1 MFKKRI
7 LNLAGAILLVAFLT
21 GGLYF
26 LYLPKGPREL
36 MPFDDPWN
44 QERQMVTA
52 NDYVVVTGTPWATQ
66 AAVDVLEKGGN
77 AFDAA
82 VAALLMLNV
91 TFGEAASF
99 PGIAPLI
106 LYDASQGVVRSY
118 VGVGTA
124 PAKATI
130 EFFHAQG
137 YETVPDLDI
146 LAQLIPA
153 SPDVIIS
160 LLTEYGTLS
169 FSELSA
175 PAIEM
180 AREGFPV
187 HTIMARNL
195 DFSLLERIGFAFLM
209 PYNTKVYLRG
219 EWWRPLY
226 YRDRFIR
233 PDLAGTLEAMG
244 KAEQDVL
251 AAGGTREDAL
261 RAVRDYFYRGPIT
274 ELIIELHE
282 EENGLFTREDLYAYQ
297 GYWEEP
303 LQGSYGEY
311 TFYTN
316 GTWTQGIVVLMTMQI
331 LENFDLLSM
340 EHNSEL
346 YVHTIVQAIEL
357 CMADREAYV
366 GDPNFVN
373 VALDRLLSKD
383 YAIERSTRIQADAF
397 EGMPEAGELTVSQSG
412 VYSQPS
418 ELTGSLL
425 SELLNDAPIG
435 KDTSHLAIIDSL
447 GNSITITPSD
457 FPKSPMVPGT
467 GLTLGNR
474 MTQFRLIP
482 GHPNALA
489 PGKRPRVTPHAVI
502 VFKDGEF
509 FMSYGTPGGD
519 MQAQALV
526 QVFLNMAVFGMD
538 AQEAIDAPRFRTL
551 NFPDSF
557 APHEAY
563 PATLDLEASLFDVL
577 KESLEM
583 RGYTVNQYP
592 DWDNHFGGVGVV
604 IFDGEHLL
612 AGSDPREGAWA
623 MGR

>member
-1 MFKKRI
+1 MFRKRI
-7 LNLAGAILLVAFLT
+7 LNLAGAVLLVAFVA

-36 MPFDDPWN
+36 MPLDDPWN
-44 QERQMVTA
+44 QARPVVTA
-52 NDYVVVTGTPWATQ
+52 ANYIVVAGTPWAAQ
-66 AAVDVLEKGGN
+66 AAVDVLDKGGN

-99 PGIAPLI
+99 PGIAPLM
-106 LYDASQGVVRSY
+106 LYDASQGTVRSY

-137 YETVPDLDI
+137 HENVPDMDI

-153 SPDVIIS
+153 SPDVIIA
-160 LLTEYGTLS
+160 LLTEYGTMS

-180 AREGFPV
+180 ARKGFPV

-195 DFSLLERIGFAFLM
+195 DFSLVERISFAFLM
-209 PYNTKVYLRG
+209 PYNTRVYLRG
-219 EWWRPLY
+219 EWWRPLHY
-226 YRDRFIR
+226 GDRFIR
-233 PDLAGTLEAMG
+233 PDLADTLQAMG
-244 KAEQDVL
+244 ETEQDVL

-261 RAVRDYFYRGPIT
+261 KAVRDYFYRGPIS
-274 ELIIELHE
+274 EAIVELHQD
-282 EENGLFTREDLYAYQ
+282 ENGLFTREDLYTYQ
-297 GYWEEP
+297 GYWENP
-303 LQGSYGEY
+303 IQGSFGEY
-311 TFYTN
+311 TFFTN
-316 GTWTQGIVVLMTMQI
+316 GTWTQGIVVLMTMQT
-331 LENFDLLSM
+331 LENFDLQSM
-340 EHNSEL
+340 EHNSEQ
-346 YVHTIVQAIEL
+346 YVHTVVQAIEL
-357 CMADREAYV
+357 SMADREAYI

-373 VALDRLLSKD
+373 VALERLLSKE
-383 YAIERSTRIQADAF
+383 YALERSTRMQSDAF
-397 EGMPEAGELTVSQSG
+397 KGMPEAGELFVSQG
-412 VYSQPS
+412 GAYSRPS
-418 ELTGSLL
+418 LPTASLL
-425 SELLNDAPIG
+425 SDLLHDTPIG
-435 KDTSHLAIIDSL
+435 KDTSHLAIIDSW
-447 GNSITITPSD
+447 GNSITVTPSD

-509 FMSYGTPGGD
+509 FMSYGTSGGD
-519 MQAQALV
+519 MQPQALA
-526 QVFLNMAVFGMD
+526 QVFLNMALFGMD
-538 AQEAIDAPRFRTL
+538 VQEAIDAPRFRTL

-557 APHEAY
+557 APFEEY
-563 PATLDLEASLFDVL
+563 PATLDLEASLFDDL
-577 KESLEM
+577 KESLET

-592 DWDNHFGGVGVV
+592 DWDNHFGGVGAVV
-604 IFDGEHLL
+604 FDGEHLL
-612 AGSDPREGAWA
+612 AGSDPREGTWA

>member
-1 MFKKRI
+1 
-7 LNLAGAILLVAFLT
+7 
-21 GGLYF
+21 
-26 LYLPKGPREL
+26 
-36 MPFDDPWN
+36 MPIEDPWN
-44 QERQMVTA
+44 RERPVVTG
-52 NDYVVVTGTPWATQ
+52 NDYVVVAGTPWATQ
-66 AAVDVLEKGGN
+66 AAVEVLEKGGN

-99 PGIAPLI
+99 PGIAPVM
-106 LYDASQGVVRSY
+106 LYDASQGAVRSY

-130 EFFHAQG
+130 EYFQSLGH
-137 YETVPDLDI
+137 ETIPDLDI

-153 SPDVIIS
+153 SPDVIVA
-160 LLTEYGTLS
+160 LLSEYGTMS

-187 HTIMARNL
+187 HTIMMRNL
-195 DFSLLERIGFAFLM
+195 DFSLVERISFAFLM

-219 EWWRPLY
+219 EWWRPLHY
-226 YRDRFIR
+226 SDRFIR
-233 PDLAGTLEAMG
+233 PDLANTLEAMG
-244 KAEQDVL
+244 MAEQDEL

-274 ELIIELHE
+274 EAIIELHE
-282 EENGLFTREDLYAYQ
+282 EENGLFTRDDFYAYW
-297 GYWEEP
+297 GYWEHP

-331 LENFDLLSM
+331 LENFDLQSM
-340 EHNSEL
+340 EHNSEI

-357 CMADREAYV
+357 SMADREAYIA
-366 GDPNFVN
+366 DPNFVS
-373 VALDRLLSKD
+373 VALDRLLSKE
-383 YAIERSTRIQADAF
+383 YALERSTRIQSDAF
-397 EGMPEAGELTVSQSG
+397 EGMPDAGELIISQGMAYSG
-412 VYSQPS
+412 PS
-418 ELTGSLL
+418 EPGISFL
-425 SELLNDAPIG
+425 SALSYDTPVG
-435 KDTSHLAIIDSL
+435 KDTSHLAIIDSW
-447 GNSITITPSD
+447 GNSISITPSD

-482 GHPNALA
+482 NHPNALA

-502 VFKDGEF
+502 VFKDGQF
-509 FMSYGTPGGD
+509 YMSLGTPGGD

-526 QVFLNMAVFGMD
+526 QFFLNMAVFGMD
-538 AQEAIDAPRFRTL
+538 VQEAIDAPRFRTL

-557 APHEAY
+557 APHEQY
-563 PATLDLEASLFDVL
+563 PATLDLEASLFNDL
-577 KESLEM
+577 KESLEA
-583 RGYTVNQYP
+583 RGYILNQYP
-592 DWDNHFGGVGVV
+592 DWDNHFGGVGAV
-604 IFDGEHLL
+604 IFDGERLL
-612 AGSDPREGAWA
+612 AGSDPRESAWA